1 MKKISKTILS
11 KEAAVAL
18 KAEISK
24 YSDTFNVLE
33 TQKMVE
39 EVVTTVTENLIKE
52 WLNNN
57 IDKVVK
63 ASIKEELAN
72 IAKKNLTKK
81 K

>member
-11 KEAAVAL
+11 RETAAAL